1 MAEHGSTNSIGG
13 AQRISQL
20 GRTSAGHAKFMDKR
34 NPKKQQQMMS
44 LEKIDLMPSLA

>member
-34 NPKKQQQMMS
+34 NPKKQQMMS